1 MSEIQVEEHSSPI
14 KTPKQL
20 IIVVFLAF
28 AVPIT
33 LIVMLSQ
40 LVTSGMD
47 FSKSNPGMSDE
58 AIAKRLK
65 PVGEV
70 VVTAAPGA
78 PKVEKSGKEVVVA
91 VCAACHATG
100 ASGAPRIGDKA
111 AWAKLIKEGLGV
123 LTKDAIQ
130 GIRQMPPHG
139 GNPDLT
145 DIEVERGVVYMANQA
160 GANWIEPVSKTAAA
174 PERSGEQIA
183 QAQCIKCHETG
194 VGGAPKIGDRAAWI
208 PRVKRGV
215 EVVVRSAIK
224 GHGAMPARGGMADLS
239 DSELRS
245 AILYMFNVGTGP
257 AAGRKPP
264 AQTAAAPA
272 VAPVAAKADG
282 SKGKAVYEASCAA
295 CHAAGVA
302 GAPKAGDKT
311 AWAPRIKNGMDAL
324 YTNSLKGK
332 NAMPPKGGNTSLADG
347 DVKAAVDYL
356 VSQAK

>member
-1 MSEIQVEEHSSPI
+1 MSEIHVEEHSTPI

-20 IIVVFLAF
+20 IILLVLAF
-28 AVPIT
+28 LVPVT

-40 LVTSGMD
+40 LVTSGGD
-47 FSKSNPGMSDE
+47 FSKNHPGMSDE

-65 PVGEV
+65 PVGDV
-70 VVTAAPGA
+70 VVAEAAG
-78 PKVEKSGKEVVVA
+78 PKVEKGGKEVVEA

-111 AWAKLIKEGLGV
+111 AWAKLIRQGLGA
-123 LTKDAIQ
+123 LTKEAIN

-160 GANWIEPVSKTAAA
+160 GAKWIEPVSKTAAA
-174 PERSGEQIA
+174 PERTGEQIV

-194 VGGAPKIGDRAAWI
+194 VGGAPKIGDRKAWT
-208 PRVKRGV
+208 PRVTRGV
-215 EVVVRSAIK
+215 DVVVRSAMK

-245 AILYMFNVGTGP
+245 AILYMFNIGTVPPAGPKP
-257 AAGRKPP
+257 AARIATVPAAARKPD
-264 AQTAAAPA
+264 A
-272 VAPVAAKADG
+272 

-302 GAPKAGDKT
+302 GAPKAGDKA
-311 AWAPRIKNGMDAL
+311 AWAPRLKTGTDAL
-324 YTNSLKGK
+324 YASSLKGK
-332 NAMPPKGGNTSLADG
+332 NAMPPKGGNPSLADS

-356 VSQAK
+356 VGLVK